1 MSEGR
6 TFELTNQT
14 KATTTTLDGK
24 ALSIDPNKLYLIDFS
39 KLNSVNDLVLILAA
53 MSIAFPG
60 DHPHIKAL
68 KPFLN
73 TANPL
78 DIPTRMPEQPKQVEL
93 KLPKMKPINAGSDDY
108 VANVK

>member
-6 TFELTNQT
+6 TFELTNQQTT
-14 KATTTTLDGK
+14 KATLDGQP
-24 ALSIDPNKLYLIDFS
+24 LGVNPNKLYLIDFT

-60 DHPHIKAL
+60 DHPHISAL
-68 KPFLN
+68 APFLN

-78 DIPTRMPEQPKQVEL
+78 DIPNRETQPIPKDL
-93 KLPKMKPINAGSDDY
+93 NLPKLKTL
-108 VANVK
+108 K